1 MKKKVTKGSRF
12 KKLPPVIVELAK
24 FWHDQMMKIKYD
36 NDLIQIIKTKK
47 TEVEINKDECKKNL
61 HENVKKN
68 HLKKGPRLTVLTK
81 IRIRQQRLES

>member
-61 HENVKKN
+61 HENVKK
-68 HLKKGPRLTVLTK
+68 
-81 IRIRQQRLES
+81 II